1 MSRRPRIGYYVHHH
15 GHGHASRAAAI
26 AGAFPGEVTFLGS
39 LPPARLREAGPVVS
53 LPLEDDGVAA
63 APPDLHF
70 APLHSPGLRERMAII
85 ARWIAA
91 EAPDL
96 LVVDVSVEVAAL
108 ARLCGVPVVYIRQSG
123 RRDDPAHRLAYS
135 WAAGLLSPYPDWLE
149 PEGTPAWV
157 LDRSFHSGAITRFDG
172 GGRPPLYPRAKRL
185 LAIGDRPA
193 RRASEVA
200 RAAPDWRVVAAAH
213 GPLEGPPNLVAV
225 DPQAVDLEL
234 LASAAAVLGAG
245 GANVVAEAAF
255 ARCGLVCMPEERP
268 FGEQLARGEDLRANE
283 AAVVLRQGSSP
294 DGWPA
299 VLDAALAR
307 RERLARWA
315 DGDGAQRAAEWLAEL
330 AASTKLAGSSTFS
343 RSSQRISPRSESSSS
358 QPLAGHAPQ
367 RR

>member
-15 GHGHASRAAAI
+15 GNGHASRAGAI

-39 LPPARLREAGPVVS
+39 LPPARLREPGPVVS

-70 APLHSPGLRERMAII
+70 APLHSPGLRERMAMV

-91 EAPDL
+91 AAPDL

-108 ARLCGVPVVYIRQSG
+108 ARLCGVPVVYVRQSG

-149 PEGTPAWV
+149 PEGTPAGV

-172 GGRPPLYPRAKRL
+172 GRRPPLEPRAKRL
-185 LAIGDRPA
+185 L
-193 RRASEVA
+193 
-200 RAAPDWRVVAAAH
+200 
-213 GPLEGPPNLVAV
+213 
-225 DPQAVDLEL
+225 AVDLEL
-234 LASAAAVLGAG
+234 LASAALVLGAG

-255 ARCGLVCMPEERP
+255 ARCGLVCVPEERP
-268 FGEQLARGEDLRANE
+268 FGEQLARGEDLREDE
-283 AAVVLRQGSSP
+283 AAVVLGQGSSP

-330 AASTKLAGSSTFS
+330 AASTRLAGSSTFS
-343 RSSQRISPRSESSSS
+343 RSSQRIRPRSESSSS